1 MRWSVGRTQSTA
13 LGTALYRV
21 AEAVLFGGT
30 WILRVSGRN
39 GLCGRG
45 RGPGSGLLVVM
56 TVKRPSAK
64 RPSRRRGEMIRLAYV
79 LRCLPTRVY
88 KEAEKTRQLV
98 WCEGVWHKERRQVGR
113 LAFRRPSPMYEQ
125 PRHPTFSSVVDGTFC
140 TKIFDRRTGGGRGTL
155 FLVID
160 NAQRGKHEE
169 EGKRRLQPSVAC
181 ITWGEH
187 TVPASLPTDVHATSC
202 EHPRGLIRK
211 G

>member
-39 GLCGRG
+39 GRCGRG

-79 LRCLPTRVY
+79 LRCLPTRVH

-113 LAFRRPSPMYEQ
+113 SAFRRPSPMYEQ

-155 FLVID
+155 SLVID
-160 NAQRGKHEE
+160 NAQQWKTRGGREKTAAAF
-169 EGKRRLQPSVAC
+169 RRLHHMGRTYCTSFPPDRRARN
-181 ITWGEH
+181 IMR
-187 TVPASLPTDVHATSC
+187 APTRSYS
-202 EHPRGLIRK
+202 
-211 G
+211 